1 MDLDAARLPR
11 ARHEVLGTHLSSW
24 RSWVV
29 RSRCSHLECPPNRM
43 IAVADIADSRGNV
56 TLEGM
61 AEGIR
66 CSACGATAG
75 AVSLVLRS
83 SSGEI
88 IQPVRGLA
96 HL

>member
-24 RSWVV
+24 RSWAV

-43 IAVADIADSRGNV
+43 IAVTDIADSRGDV

-61 AEGIR
+61 ADGIR

-75 AVSLVLRS
+75 AVSLVLRLTA
-83 SSGEI
+83 GES
-88 IQPVRGLA
+88 IQRVRSA
-96 HL
+96 A